1 MAMIHR
7 DLLQHLQNWKDKED
21 RKPLVLR
28 GARQVGKSTAVDI
41 FGQSYSNYLK
51 YNLDEDE
58 DRAILERDLS
68 LDDRINIM
76 FANRLIR
83 KKEGEALIFLDEI
96 QNSPK
101 TINLL
106 RYFKE
111 KRPDI
116 HVIAA
121 GSLLENTVDIKAS
134 FPVGR
139 VEYMAMHPC
148 SFHEF
153 MGALGYDEW
162 EYFIDNPQLSG
173 ANHLPL
179 MSLFNQYTVVGGM
192 PEVVAKYAKTKDI
205 LTLDDLYI
213 SLLQGYLDDVEKYA
227 RRGKLT
233 EVIKF
238 IIKNSWYKAGE
249 KVTLTRFA
257 GSEYKSREVSEAFQM
272 LQKAFLLELVY
283 PTTATIVPALPEMG
297 RKPKLIMLDTGMAN
311 FQAGVR
317 KDIIGAKDILDLWR
331 GRIAEQVVG
340 QELLT
345 LTSKVGQNRIFWTK
359 GKDVAELDF
368 IYPYESKI
376 IPIEVKNGHNSK
388 LGSLHTFMDATN
400 HDFAIRVWSQPFSID
415 DVVTTIGRK
424 PFRLVNLPFYLVQK
438 LPTIIDKYI

>member
-1 MAMIHR
+1 MIHR

-41 FGQSYSNYLK
+41 FSQSYPNYLK

-83 KKEGEALIFLDEI
+83 KKEGETLIFLDEI

-153 MGALGYDEW
+153 MGALGYEEW
-162 EYFIDNPQLSG
+162 EYFINNPELSG
-173 ANHLPL
+173 ANHQSM
-179 MSLFNQYTVVGGM
+179 MSLFNQYVVVGGM
-192 PEVVAKYAKTKDI
+192 PEVVAKYSKTKDI
-205 LTLDDLYI
+205 IALDDLYI

-317 KDIIGAKDILDLWR
+317 KEIIGAKDILDLWR

-368 IYPYESKI
+368 IYPYDGKI

-415 DVVTTIGRK
+415 DVVTTNGRK

-438 LPTIIDKYI
+438 LPAIIDKYI

>member
-1 MAMIHR
+1 MIQR
-7 DLLQHLQNWKDKED
+7 DLQQHLRDWKEKDGK
-21 RKPLVLR
+21 KPLVLR

-41 FGQSYSNYLK
+41 FGQTYSNYLK

-76 FANRLIR
+76 FANKLMR
-83 KKEGEALIFLDEI
+83 KKEGTTLIFLDEI

-101 TINLL
+101 AINLL

-111 KRPDI
+111 RRPDI
-116 HVIAA
+116 DVIAA
-121 GSLLENTVDIKAS
+121 GSLLENTVDIKSS

-153 MGALGYDEW
+153 MVAMGYKEW
-162 EYFIDNPQLSG
+162 EYFINNFELSPSIH
-173 ANHLPL
+173 ASL
-179 MSLFNQYTVVGGM
+179 MSLFNQYIVVGGM
-192 PEVVAKYAKTKDI
+192 PEAVAKYAKTKDI
-205 LTLDDLYI
+205 LALDDIYI
-213 SLLQGYLDDVEKYA
+213 SLIQGYLDDVEKYA

-249 KVTLTRFA
+249 KITLTKFA
-257 GSEYKSREVSEAFQM
+257 GSEYKSREVGEAFQM

-283 PTTATIVPALPEMG
+283 PTTSPVVPALPEMG
-297 RKPKLIMLDTGMAN
+297 RKPKLIMLDSGLAN

-317 KDIIGAKDILDLWR
+317 KDIIGAMDILDLWR
-331 GRIAEQVVG
+331 GRIAEQIVG

-400 HDFAIRVWSQPFSID
+400 HGFAIRVWSQPFSID
-415 DVVTTIGRK
+415 DVVTTNGRK

-438 LPTIIDKYI
+438 LPAIIGKYI

>member
-1 MAMIHR
+1 MIHR

-359 GKDVAELDF
+359 GKDVAVLDF

>member
-1 MAMIHR
+1 MIHR